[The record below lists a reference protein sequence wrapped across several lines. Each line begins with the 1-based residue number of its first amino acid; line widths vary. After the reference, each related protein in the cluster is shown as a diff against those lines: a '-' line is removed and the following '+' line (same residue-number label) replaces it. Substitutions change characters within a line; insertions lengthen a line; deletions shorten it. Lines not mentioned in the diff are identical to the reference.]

1 MSLTLELKKIKRTGF
16 FPAFLAGGIIAG
28 AFPVINT
35 AARPEM
41 FTSMSGSA
49 AEILMSANYET
60 IAMLNLLLLTAG
72 ACILYHIEYAGNGIQ
87 KMQTLPVS
95 ESGLFFGKA
104 FLLVPSFF
112 LMLCIEGA
120 AMFFCGI
127 HWFGESIRASAIAG
141 STAVGAL
148 AADFL
153 RCFGFAFLLTLPAA
167 LLLLLFS
174 SLCRNMWVMLGIG
187 ILCIFLATMLPDD
200 NFLISLFP
208 FAMPF
213 QTYAGADRDLVIRC
227 IIAAISETLVIGL
240 IEIILIRI
248 RRLFA

>member
-28 AFPVINT
+28 AFPIINT

-112 LMLCIEGA
+112 LMLCIEGT

-127 HWFGESIRASAIAG
+127 HWFGESVRASAIAG
-141 STAVGAL
+141 SGFPTLFWICFPAHPAGSASAPAVLLSVQKHVGHAGDRHPVHL
-148 AADFL
+148 SCHHAA
-153 RCFGFAFLLTLPAA
+153 G
-167 LLLLLFS
+167 
-174 SLCRNMWVMLGIG
+174 
-187 ILCIFLATMLPDD
+187 
-200 NFLISLFP
+200 
-208 FAMPF
+208 
-213 QTYAGADRDLVIRC
+213 
-227 IIAAISETLVIGL
+227 
-240 IEIILIRI
+240 
-248 RRLFA
+248 